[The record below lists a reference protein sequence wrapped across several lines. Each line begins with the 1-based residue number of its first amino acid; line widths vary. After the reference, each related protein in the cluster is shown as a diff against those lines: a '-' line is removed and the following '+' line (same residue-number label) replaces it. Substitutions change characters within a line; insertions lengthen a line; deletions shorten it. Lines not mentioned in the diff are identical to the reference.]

1 MRRLVTAALLAAA
14 TAACGPTRQW
24 VPVEVD
30 WTFGGKSCVDAGVA
44 KMQIDIDGEILT
56 PNVFYCAPGSAND
69 ASLGADLGTFLPG
82 PYTTTVTG
90 FDSAGNIIFQS
101 TKVVQVLQVAR
112 NVIHFDAAPTTGT
125 ATLRWTFAG
134 KNCDAAGVTTVR
146 VSVDNQVITDAQNN
160 PNLPCKLAVMGGTLE
175 GTTIGPLSPGS
186 HTFALA
192 AQSASANYAIDNVNL
207 TVTVGQDTSHSVDLP
222 VAARTTASADV
233 RWNFQPGAKSCLDVG
248 ADHIY
253 VVFDPAA
260 DGSGGTVVA
269 DTNCAGLGSAPVAEL
284 QIVNVPDGNH
294 SFAVRATRQNQLI
307 FYTHNPVKT
316 LFTAPF
322 TTAVNVTAEALP

>member
-14 TAACGPTRQW
+14 TAACGPTREW

-56 PNVFYCAPGSAND
+56 PNKFTCAEAGQ
-69 ASLGADLGTFLPG
+69 GVDLGTFLPG

-90 FDSAGNIIFQS
+90 FDAAGNIIFQS
-101 TKVVQVLQVAR
+101 TKTIQVLQVAK
-112 NVIHFDAAPTTGT
+112 NVIPFDAAPTTGT

-134 KNCDAAGVTTVR
+134 KGCDAAGVTTVR
-146 VSVDNQVITDAQNN
+146 VSVDDQVITDAQNN
-160 PNLPCKLAVMGGTLE
+160 PNLPCKLAVTGGTFE

-192 AQSASANYAIDNVNL
+192 AQSASTNFASGLVTL
-207 TVTVGQDTSHSVDLP
+207 TVTVGQDISQLIDLP
-222 VAARTTASADV
+222 VAAPTTASADV
-233 RWNFQPGAKSCLDVG
+233 RWSFSPGARSCLDVG

-253 VVFDPAA
+253 VVFDPAV

-269 DTNCAGLGSAPVAEL
+269 DTNCTNMGGPPMTRL

-294 SFAVRATRQNQLI
+294 SFAVRATRLNQLI
-307 FYTHNPVKT
+307 FYTHHPVTT
-316 LFTAPF
+316 LFSAPF
-322 TTAVNVTAEALP
+322 TTAVDVTAEALP

>member
-1 MRRLVTAALLAAA
+1 MRRLVPAALLAAA
-14 TAACGPTRQW
+14 TAACGPTREW
-24 VPVEVD
+24 APLEVD
-30 WTFGGKSCVDAGVA
+30 WTFGGKSCTDAGVA

-90 FDSAGNIIFQS
+90 FDSAGNLIFQS
-101 TKVVQVLQVAR
+101 TRTIQVLQVAR

-125 ATLRWTFAG
+125 ATLHWSFAG
-134 KNCDAAGVTTVR
+134 KSCDAAGVTTVR
-146 VSVDNQVITDAQNN
+146 VSLDNLVITDAQNN
-160 PNLPCKLAVMGGTLE
+160 PALPCKLAITGGTLE

-192 AQSASANYAIDNVNL
+192 AQS
-207 TVTVGQDTSHSVDLP
+207 
-222 VAARTTASADV
+222 
-233 RWNFQPGAKSCLDVG
+233 
-248 ADHIY
+248 
-253 VVFDPAA
+253 VVMDPAA
-260 DGSGGTVVA
+260 DGSGGTVRA
-269 DTNCAGLGSAPVAEL
+269 DTNCAGLGGAPVVEL
-284 QIVNVPDGNH
+284 QIAPVPDGNH
-294 SFAVRATRQNQLI
+294 SFAVRATRLNQLI
-307 FYTHNPVKT
+307 FYTHHPVTT